1 MLRTVPHLALSPRAT
16 PPPER
21 LVRVPRPLPPAGR
34 LLALT
39 RAGVWVLFVLAAAN
53 GLFLY
58 LLPAQADTH
67 YAWSIKPPVSAAFIG
82 AGFLAGTLATALV
95 LFATRRW
102 RSLQTLPPALWVL
115 ATSLALATIIHHDR
129 FKFGYPPTW
138 VWALV
143 YAGVPF
149 AVPVLVYR
157 QRRTAESRPA
167 ADPRLHLVRVLS
179 AIAGGVLA
187 VGAIALYAAPVALG
201 RHWPWVLTPLLARV
215 VASWYALFAAMLI
228 SCAIGLRHA
237 SEALIP
243 YATLAA
249 WCVLLLALPWLHP
262 GDVARSGSDFW
273 IWMAGMVVLLA
284 LAGFALSRAL
294 PAARRARL

>member
-1 MLRTVPHLALSPRAT
+1 
-16 PPPER
+16 
-21 LVRVPRPLPPAGR
+21 VPRPLPPAGR

-58 LLPAQADTH
+58 LFAGRADTD

-95 LFATRRW
+95 LFGTRRW

-115 ATSLALATIIHHDR
+115 ATALAAATVIHHDR
-129 FKFGYPPTW
+129 FKFDYAPTW

-149 AVPVLVYR
+149 AVPVLVHR

-167 ADPRLHLVRVLS
+167 ADPKLRSIRILS
-179 AIAGGVLA
+179 AVIGGVLA
-187 VGAIALYAAPVALG
+187 VGAIALYAAPAELG
-201 RHWPWVLTPLLARV
+201 KHWPWMLTPLLGRV
-215 VASWYALFAAMLI
+215 VASWYALFATMLI
-228 SCAIGLRHA
+228 SCAVGLRHA

-249 WCVLLLALPWLHP
+249 WSVLLLALPLLHP
-262 GDVARSGSDFW
+262 ADVARSGSAFW
-273 IWMAGMVVLLA
+273 IWTAGMVVLLA

-294 PAARRARL
+294 PAARRSRL

>member
-1 MLRTVPHLALSPRAT
+1 V
-16 PPPER
+16 
-21 LVRVPRPLPPAGR
+21 LP
-34 LLALT
+34 LT
-39 RAGVWVLFVLAAAN
+39 RLGVWVLFVLAAAN

-58 LLPAQADTH
+58 LFAGRADTD

-95 LFATRRW
+95 LFGTRRW

-115 ATSLALATIIHHDR
+115 ATALAAATVIHHDR
-129 FKFGYPPTW
+129 FKFDYAPTW

-149 AVPVLVYR
+149 AVPVLVHR

-167 ADPRLHLVRVLS
+167 ADPKLRSIRILS
-179 AIAGGVLA
+179 AVIGGVLA
-187 VGAIALYAAPVALG
+187 VGAIALYAAPAELG
-201 RHWPWVLTPLLARV
+201 KHWPWMLTPLLGRV
-215 VASWYALFAAMLI
+215 VASWYALFATMLI
-228 SCAIGLRHA
+228 SCAVGLRHA

-249 WCVLLLALPWLHP
+249 WSVLLLALPLLHP
-262 GDVARSGSDFW
+262 ADVARSGSAFW
-273 IWMAGMVVLLA
+273 IWTAGMVVLLA

-294 PAARRARL
+294 PAARRSRL